1 MKIFSTILIALFLGL
16 ANLTHAQTDKQALI
30 DQVLSNTDKVE
41 SLRLIQ
47 RVGGYNPDYQEL
59 NTLFKQMDR
68 KVKKSTDGKIFARYL
83 KALKA
88 SSVGQKAPGITQ
100 FDSDGLPYSL
110 SDLKGKYVLL
120 DFWASWCSDCKKV
133 HPELVEIYNDFKGPN
148 FEILGISLDKER
160 APWVKEIEEGN
171 LDWKHISDLQGWN
184 SSASQIYAVKAVPQ
198 NILVDPEGKII
209 ARNIYGA
216 ELSALLKEVLY

>member
-1 MKIFSTILIALFLGL
+1 
-16 ANLTHAQTDKQALI
+16 
-30 DQVLSNTDKVE
+30 
-41 SLRLIQ
+41 
-47 RVGGYNPDYQEL
+47 YNPDYQEL

-120 DFWASWCSDCKKV
+120 DFWASWCSDCKV
-133 HPELVEIYNDFKGPN
+133 ARTGIVEIEHDFHGHN
-148 FEILGISLDKER
+148 FVFLGISVDKER
-160 APWVKEIEEGN
+160 APWMKEIEGGN
-171 LDWKHISDLQGWN
+171 LDWKHISDFQSCN

-198 NILVDPEGKII
+198 NILVDPEGKIR
-209 ARNIYGA
+209 ARNI
-216 ELSALLKEVLY
+216 